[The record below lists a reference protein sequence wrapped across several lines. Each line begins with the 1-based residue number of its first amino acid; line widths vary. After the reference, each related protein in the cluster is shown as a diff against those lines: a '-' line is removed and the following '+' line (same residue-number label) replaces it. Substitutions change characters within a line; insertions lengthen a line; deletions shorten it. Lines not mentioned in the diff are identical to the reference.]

1 MTIGASPTWALILAG
16 GDGTRLRPL
25 TTIVAGDTR
34 PKQFCELFDGETL
47 LDRTRRRADLVARF
61 DRQVVVVTRAHEPY
75 YRALETELAPGRL
88 VVQPENRGTAA
99 GILYPLLRIADLAGD
114 VPVAVFPSD
123 HYVGDDHAF
132 VSYVESA
139 VEVIRHHPDLVVL
152 LGVQPDRPE
161 QEYGWIEPF
170 GLPLPLDGEA
180 VFRIRRFC
188 EKPSLA
194 LAESLMRRGGLW
206 NTFVMVGRV
215 SAFLDLVRLTAPELH
230 AAFAGIRGMVG
241 RAAEAQAIEALYS
254 GLPTL
259 SFSERV
265 LARGT
270 ERLVTVRVKSVEW
283 SDWGHPQ
290 RVVASLRR
298 DGREPAW
305 LTRVELAL
313 IA

>member
-34 PKQFCELFDGETL
+34 PKQFCALLDGETL

-61 DRQVVVVTRAHEPY
+61 DRQVIVVTRTHEPY
-75 YRALETELAPGRL
+75 YRALATELAPGRL

-99 GILYPLLRIADLAGD
+99 GILYPLLRVADLAGD

-132 VSYVESA
+132 VAYVESA
-139 VEVIRHHPDLVVL
+139 VDVVRHHPDLVVL
-152 LGVQPDRPE
+152 LGVHPDRPE
-161 QEYGWIEPF
+161 TEYGWIEPF
-170 GLPLPLDGEA
+170 GMPLALDGEA

-194 LAESLMRRGGLW
+194 VAESLLRRGGLW
-206 NTFVMVGRV
+206 NSFVMVGRV
-215 SAFLDLVRLTAPELH
+215 SAFLDLVRLTAPDLH
-230 AAFAGIRGMVG
+230 AAFACVRGMVG
-241 RAAEAQAIEALYS
+241 TEAEPQAIDALYA

-259 SFSERV
+259 SFSDRV

-298 DGREPAW
+298 HGRAPAW
-305 LTRVELAL
+305 LTRVELAS